1 MAVPKIRSSKSR
13 VRKRRASNS
22 KFQAP
27 QLNNCPQCGESSY
40 QSHRAC
46 PDCGHYKGKLVV
58 SDEVDA

>member
-27 QLNNCPQCGESSY
+27 QLNNCPQCGEGSY